1 MVPEG
6 DWREFAAF
14 SGPELSRLTAWDNK
28 IVLVGDSSHA
38 LSGAFGSGAGFAMED
53 GYILAKAL
61 EYFRNDVH
69 GALPLFEAIR
79 LPYYSRMYEYLAGE
93 TRKRA
98 SKLRQLGDGASYDDQ
113 VRVKIIKGGGSD
125 MGWIYNNDIGAV
137 WRSAIEGLRLDR
149 D

>member
-1 MVPEG
+1 MVTEG

-14 SGPELSRLTAWDNK
+14 SGPELSNLTAWDDK

-69 GALPLFEAIR
+69 RALPLFDAIR
-79 LPYYSRMYEYLAGE
+79 LPYYSRMYEHLAGE
-93 TRKRA
+93 AQKRTI
-98 SKLRQLGDGASYDDQ
+98 KLKDLGEDASYDDQ
-113 VRVKIIKGGGSD
+113 VRVKIIKGGGGD
-125 MGWIYNNDIGAV
+125 MSWIYQNNIGHV
-137 WRSAIEGLRLDR
+137 WRDAIDALETTA
-149 D
+149 